1 MRRTVHLTLFC
12 LALATVQAQPTQHL
26 WLLGNTADIPP
37 GSPYWS
43 QLRQELEQATKPV
56 YLLIAGDIIPDCNG
70 KEPPEAPIEAL
81 LGLAR
86 GLEGVQMGMLP
97 GDRDW
102 ANSGADGWD
111 CVRAMEKYVQQRA
124 PKNVDWLIGDGCPGP
139 EMVEIGDNILLL
151 ALNTQWWNHPHR
163 RPIPADAVCEEIV
176 EAAIREEIEDA
187 IKENQKRNVVLA
199 GHFPPYSLGKYGGFF
214 PLSAHL
220 LPPVAGGIYAAFHEN
235 VGSSRDIANE
245 RFEKLSDY
253 LLGLAREYENI
264 LFLSGHEPN
273 QQVLSYYGNYL
284 VNSGAPLAAS
294 YVARNRL
301 ARLAEGRPGLIQ
313 LHYETNGAVNFTFLH
328 YTGDGFAADE
338 AGALYRSPCV
348 PGKPDVPVNQAKVP
362 CLQPGREEDA
372 APGDEQPD
380 SARIAAGA
388 HYAAGALHRL
398 FFGPHYRSSW
408 AAPVMA
414 PVLRLDTAYGGL
426 EVLERGGGRQTIS
439 LKMQTKD
446 GRQYVFR
453 SVDKDPVSALSYTLR
468 RTIAAAITRDQTS
481 SQQPYGALAVAPML
495 QKLGILHASPRLYVM
510 PDDPRLGQF
519 RSTFANMLGMVEE
532 RPANGGKGPLPF
544 GNADK
549 IYKSY
554 DLFHEMYE
562 SPDIR
567 LDTREFARARMFD
580 ILIGD
585 WSKHEDNWKWAGF
598 QQGQGIRVRPI
609 PRDRDHAFSNLDG
622 FLPWLAERQWAV
634 PNLEHFGYKIK
645 SVRSLTYQAR
655 HMDRF
660 LSAGLTREDWLRAAR
675 EVQQALPPEEI
686 ERAIRQMPRE
696 NFELSGKVIATKL
709 AQRRQDLETYA
720 DRFYRLL
727 ARYVD
732 VPGTNRK
739 EYFHILRQADGSSL
753 VEIRQQ
759 KDSSLTYRRLFLP
772 GETREVR
779 LYGLHGG
786 DHFLVEGQAEKA
798 IRLRLVGGAGE
809 DEIIDRS
816 EVKKGGR
823 RTLVYE
829 KNKDAGIS
837 LGSEGRLI
845 DSWNEELY
853 YYDRTA
859 FAYNTYFPLAL
870 ISFNTFNG
878 LVLNGGVTFTRRNFN
893 KRDFSARHKFGFQ
906 AGTLNNFSLS
916 YDGQVRHVI
925 RKWDLLL
932 HATWAQPDNFNYFF
946 GIGNGISYD
955 EGLFRD
961 DYYLVRLNRI
971 EGRIGLQRQFWKR
984 SLASLTVG
992 YSQNDAPL
1000 KANTILADSAG
1011 IFGAGQLG
1019 IANAVAAI
1027 EADLRDHRVFPTRG
1041 YRLRA
1046 AQEVGLIDGGQ
1057 NYGVTD
1063 LFIEYFLSPRLYGLT
1078 LGLRAGY
1085 GNSFGDVPF
1094 YKLPQLGQQQ
1104 GLRGFQRN
1112 RFAGDSRVYFNS
1124 ELRIPIAKLE
1134 TAVVPLDIGLIGF
1147 YDMGK
1152 IIQKGQTEEDWQ
1164 LSYGGGFYLIPFSRS
1179 YTLSVLAGA
1188 SREETAVV
1196 SLALGTNF

>member
-1 MRRTVHLTLFC
+1 MRQTLNLTLLFFT
-12 LALATVQAQPTQHL
+12 LAIAQAQPTQHI
-26 WLLGNTADIPP
+26 WLIGNTADIPP
-37 GSPYWS
+37 GSPYWG
-43 QLRQELEQATKPV
+43 QLRQELEQASKPI
-56 YLLIAGDIIPDCNG
+56 YLLIAGDIIPDCDG
-70 KEPPEAPIEAL
+70 KKPPEAPIQAILE
-81 LGLAR
+81 LAR
-86 GLEGVQMGMLP
+86 GLEGVQLGLLP

-102 ANSGADGWD
+102 ADSGADGWD
-111 CVRAMEKYVQQRA
+111 CIRDMEKYVHQHA
-124 PKNVDWLIGDGCPGP
+124 PKNVDWLIDKGCPGP
-139 EMVEIGDNILLL
+139 EIVEIGDNILLL

-163 RPIPADAVCEEIV
+163 KPIPADAVCDEIV
-176 EAAIREEIEDA
+176 EAAIHEEIEDA
-187 IKENQKRNVVLA
+187 IKENQERNLIIT

-214 PLSAHL
+214 PLSTHL
-220 LPPVAGGIYAAFHEN
+220 LPPVAGGIYAAYHEN
-235 VGSSRDIANE
+235 IGGPRDITNE
-245 RFEKLSDY
+245 RSEKLSDY

-264 LFLSGHEPN
+264 VFLSGHEAN
-273 QQVLSYYGNYL
+273 QQILSYYGSSL
-284 VNSGAPLAAS
+284 VNSGAPTAAS
-294 YVARNRL
+294 HVAHNKL
-301 ARLAEGRPGLIQ
+301 ARLARAQPGLIQ
-313 LHYETNGAVNFTFLH
+313 LHYEANGAIQYTFLR
-328 YTGDGFAADE
+328 YTGDGFTGDDT
-338 AGALYRSPCV
+338 GALYQSPCQ
-348 PGKPDVPVNQAKVP
+348 PDGSDIPVNQVKVP
-362 CLQPGREEDA
+362 CLAMDQQENTA
-372 APGDEQPD
+372 APNQPD
-380 SARIAAGA
+380 SIRTAAGA

-398 FFGPHYRSSW
+398 FFGPHYRTSW

-439 LKMQTKD
+439 LKMQTED

-495 QKLGILHASPRLYVM
+495 QKLGILHASPHLYVM
-510 PDDPRLGQF
+510 PDAPRLGQF

-532 RPANGGKGPLPF
+532 RPTNGGKGPLPF
-544 GNADK
+544 GNADQ

-554 DLFHEMYE
+554 DLFHEMYDR
-562 SPDIR
+562 PNVH

-598 QQGQGIRVRPI
+598 KQPDGTLVRPI

-622 FLPWLAERQWAV
+622 LLPWLAERQWAV
-634 PNLEHFGYKIK
+634 PNLEHFNYKIK

-660 LSAGLTREDWLRAAR
+660 LSIGLNREDWLQAAR

-686 ERAIRQMPRE
+686 EKSIRQMPRE
-696 NFELSGKVIATKL
+696 SFELSGRVITAKL
-709 AQRRQDLETYA
+709 LQRRQDLETYA

-732 VPGTNRK
+732 VPGTNKK
-739 EYFHILRQADGSSL
+739 EFFHVLRQPDGSSL

-772 GETREVR
+772 DETREIR
-779 LYGLHGG
+779 LYGLHG
-786 DHFLVEGQAEKA
+786 DDRFLVEGQADKA

-809 DEIIDRS
+809 DEIVDRS
-816 EVKKGGR
+816 EVKRGGK

-829 KNKDAGIS
+829 KNKDAIFD
-837 LGSEGRLI
+837 LGQEARLA
-845 DSWNEELY
+845 DSWNQELY

-859 FAYNTYFPLAL
+859 FAYNTYFPIAL
-870 ISFNTFNG
+870 FSFNTFNG

-893 KRDFSARHKFGFQ
+893 KRDFSAKHKFSFQ
-906 AGTLNNFSLS
+906 VGTLNNFSLS
-916 YDGQVRHVI
+916 YDGQARHI
-925 RKWDLLL
+925 LHKWDLLL

-946 GIGNGISYD
+946 GIGNGISYNED
-955 EGLFRD
+955 LFND
-961 DYYLVRLNRI
+961 DYYLVRLNRL

-984 SLASLTVG
+984 SQATLTAG
-992 YSQNDAPL
+992 YSQNDVPD
-1000 KANTILADSAG
+1000 KANTILADSTG
-1011 IFGAGQLG
+1011 IFGVGELN
-1019 IANAVAAI
+1019 IANAEAALEI
-1027 EADLRDHRVFPTRG
+1027 DLRDHRVFPTRG

-1046 AQEVGLIDGGQ
+1046 AQELGFIDSGQ
-1057 NYGVTD
+1057 SYGVTD
-1063 LFIEYFLSPRLYGLT
+1063 LFLEYFLSPRLFPLT
-1078 LGLRAGY
+1078 LGLKAGY

-1094 YKLPQLGQQQ
+1094 YKLPQLGQNQ

-1112 RFAGDSRVYFNS
+1112 RFAGNSRVYFNS
-1124 ELRIPIAKLE
+1124 ELRIPLAKLE

-1152 IIQKGQTEEDWQ
+1152 IIQEMQVDEDWQ
-1164 LSYGGGFYLIPFSRS
+1164 LSYGGGFYLIPLSRS
-1179 YTLSVLAGA
+1179 YTLSVLVGA
-1188 SREETAVV
+1188 SREETAVI